1 MRTLHAVGA
10 CFVLLAGLAAA
21 QNAPT
26 TPPKTG
32 PTPDKASAYYHYSL
46 GHLYSELAGAYG
58 NRGEY
63 FNKAVDNYRA
73 ALAADPSAT
82 FIAEELSDLYIQSGR
97 LRDAVTEAEDLLKKD
112 PNDLNSRRILARI
125 YSRLIGDEQ
134 QNKIDE
140 TMLKKAIE
148 QYQKIT
154 EASPNDLDSWLML
167 GRLDKVAQ
175 DSTGAEKAFRHVLSV
190 DPNNDDAM
198 TGLAMV
204 YGDLGDSRKAADLLR
219 QVAEKNPTARSY
231 EALANAYEQMK
242 DYPLA
247 AEALRKALSM
257 SQDNA
262 GDLKKALAA
271 DLLMADQSDEALK
284 LYQELLTEDPK
295 DVQSQLR
302 ISQIYRKERQFDKAR
317 QAAEKARQMDPDNL
331 EVRYNDVQ
339 VLEAEGK
346 LSEAITELNQ
356 ILDSTEKK
364 TYAPPERRNRAVLL
378 DGLASLYRNNEQ
390 FAQAAATYKRI
401 VDLDPDYGGEASAQI
416 VDTWRAAKEYGRAEQ
431 AANDAVKA
439 YPKDRMVQ
447 SIHASLMADL
457 GRYDQAVAETKK
469 LMDGKHDR
477 ETWLSLAEVYEKQK
491 NFPEMAKAIDQAD
504 KLSISKEDKA
514 AVAFMRG
521 AMYERLKKYDQAEAE
536 FRKVLDTDPDNSSA
550 LNYLGYML
558 ADNNT
563 RLDEA
568 HQLIQKAV
576 DREPNNYAFL
586 DSLGWVYFRMNKLPE
601 AEEQLRRALQRMSN
615 DPTVHDHLG
624 DVYFHEG
631 KTREA
636 IAQWQNSLQDWRVS
650 APSDQDENEVAKVQ
664 KKLESA
670 RVRLARETGM
680 RQDEKQP

>member
-1 MRTLHAVGA
+1 MRTLYAAGA
-10 CFVLLAGLAAA
+10 CFALLAGLAAA
-21 QNAPT
+21 QNTTPT
-26 TPPKTG
+26 TPTPAG
-32 PTPDKASAYYHYSL
+32 TPDKASAYYHYSL

-63 FNKAVDNYRA
+63 FNKAVENYRA
-73 ALAADPSAT
+73 ALNADPSAT

-97 LRDAVTEAEDLLKKD
+97 LRDAVVEAEDLLKKN
-112 PNDLNSRRILARI
+112 PNDINSRRILARI

-295 DVQSQLR
+295 DVNSQLR

-317 QAAEKARQMDPDNL
+317 DAAAKARQMDPDNID
-331 EVRYNDVQ
+331 VRYNDVQ
-339 VLEAEGK
+339 VLQAEGK
-346 LSEAITELNQ
+346 LPEAITELNQ
-356 ILDSTEKK
+356 ILESTEKSS
-364 TYAPPERRNRAVLL
+364 YDPPDRRNRAILL
-378 DGLASLYRNNEQ
+378 DGLADLYKSNEQ
-390 FAQAAATYKRI
+390 YQQAVDTYKKI
-401 VDLDPDYGGEASAQI
+401 VALDPEYGSEASAQI
-416 VDTWRAAKEYGRAEQ
+416 VETWRTAHDFAKAEQ
-431 AANDAVKA
+431 AANDALKT
-439 YPKDRMVQ
+439 YPKDRLVQ
-447 SIHASLMADL
+447 SVHASLLADV

-469 LMDGKHDR
+469 LFDGRHDR
-477 ETWLSLAEVYEKQK
+477 ETWLSLAEIHEKEK
-491 NFPEMAKAIDQAD
+491 NFPEMAKAIDEAD
-504 KLSISKEDKA
+504 KLAVTKEDKA
-514 AVAFMRG
+514 TVSFM
-521 AMYERLKKYDQAEAE
+521 
-536 FRKVLDTDPDNSSA
+536 
-550 LNYLGYML
+550 
-558 ADNNT
+558 
-563 RLDEA
+563 
-568 HQLIQKAV
+568 
-576 DREPNNYAFL
+576 
-586 DSLGWVYFRMNKLPE
+586 
-601 AEEQLRRALQRMSN
+601 
-615 DPTVHDHLG
+615 
-624 DVYFHEG
+624 
-631 KTREA
+631 
-636 IAQWQNSLQDWRVS
+636 
-650 APSDQDENEVAKVQ
+650 
-664 KKLESA
+664 
-670 RVRLARETGM
+670 
-680 RQDEKQP
+680 